1 MKLYFLRHGQADWPN
16 WEGLDDDRPLT
27 KAGREEVQ
35 VIAHLLVRLKV
46 APDLILTSPL
56 PRAAQT
62 AEIAAKNLES
72 ECREEK
78 LLEPGFG
85 PAELARVQ
93 KKHAGKDLMLV
104 GHEDDFSLTIGALTG
119 GRVKVAKAGCALV
132 ELDAPDRGRLR
143 WLFPPK
149 VARA

>member
-16 WEGLDDDRPLT
+16 WEGPDDDRPLT
-27 KAGREEVQ
+27 EAGREEVQ
-35 VIAHLLVRLKV
+35 AVAQLLVRLKA

-62 AEIAAKNLES
+62 ALIASKNLEI

-78 LLEPGFG
+78 LLRPGFG
-85 PAELARVQ
+85 PVELARVQ
-93 KKHAGKDLMLV
+93 KKHPGKDLMLV

-119 GRVKVAKAGCALV
+119 GRVKVAKAGVALV
-132 ELDAPDRGRLR
+132 ELNAPDRGRLR

>member
-1 MKLYFLRHGQADWPN
+1 MNLYFLRHGQADWPK
-16 WEGLDDDRPLT
+16 WEGPDDDRPLT
-27 KAGREEVQ
+27 QAGRDEMEQ
-35 VIAHLLVRLKV
+35 VAQLLVRLKV
-46 APDLILTSPL
+46 APDFILTSPL
-56 PRAAQT
+56 PRAVQT
-62 AEIAAKNLES
+62 AEIAAKHLKIKW
-72 ECREEK
+72 REEK

-85 PAELARVQ
+85 MSRLARLQ
-93 KKHAGKDLMLV
+93 KEHPDQDLMLV

-119 GRVKVAKAGCALV
+119 GRVKVAKAGFVLV